1 MLSQIGQRLTIERSV
16 LSRKGIQLDRLVSS
30 PADVRV
36 ESFTELNLDATMPL
50 LGGTKLPPIGRT
62 KLPLIGSPRDGPS
75 LTTESYDTDRR
86 LQEEEIVKGKKDR
99 TSNTKR

>member
-1 MLSQIGQRLTIERSV
+1 MRVPVNGTLDQLKAWVLSQICQRLTIERSV

-62 KLPLIGSPRDGPS
+62 KLPPIGSPRYGPS
-75 LTTESYDTDRR
+75 LTTENDDTDRP
-86 LQEEEIVKGKKDR
+86 LQE
-99 TSNTKR
+99 